1 MQKVAR
7 ELGWASGAPQ
17 HPRRAYEKRAKS
29 SGAIQQ
35 PINRTSKKLYHIISD
50 TRLVAPSAGVGLS
63 SPARRRVISCS
74 SPPVKAPPR
83 SIVVAGLRGAVV
95 WHRPFVGTVWA
106 LWIAGRWLV
115 LKLSNRGQPRAAETA
130 MVEAAWD
137 RSSSRGAQAC
147 TVPSVLCGGRQL
159 WGTKRGKADCRSRPL
174 RFAPRGLRAERPSGR
189 CPVTCL
195 SRAPAWVANPGE
207 R

>member
-1 MQKVAR
+1 MLLLFSVFLIVAGKV
-7 ELGWASGAPQ
+7 GVDF
-17 HPRRAYEKRAKS
+17 
-29 SGAIQQ
+29 
-35 PINRTSKKLYHIISD
+35 IISD
-50 TRLVAPSAGVGLS
+50 IFKACVLELGFIGEGVAA
-63 SPARRRVISCS
+63 
-74 SPPVKAPPR
+74 
-83 SIVVAGLRGAVV
+83 VALI
-95 WHRPFVGTVWA
+95 
-106 LWIAGRWLV
+106 L
-115 LKLSNRGQPRAAETA
+115 
-130 MVEAAWD
+130 
-137 RSSSRGAQAC
+137 GAQAC